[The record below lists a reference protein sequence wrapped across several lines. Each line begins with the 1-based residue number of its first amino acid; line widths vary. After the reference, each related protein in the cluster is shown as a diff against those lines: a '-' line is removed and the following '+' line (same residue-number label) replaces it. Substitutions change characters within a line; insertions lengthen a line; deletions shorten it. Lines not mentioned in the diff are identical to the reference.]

1 MWAAHV
7 TDPYVDPTTGVLRN
21 IHDITDA
28 VVLAE
33 AERDLA
39 FLRDDELK
47 RFPLPG
53 AWDADHLRAFHR
65 HLFGDVYAWA
75 GEPRRVDLTRG
86 GSPFAHWRHVEP
98 ALDDLFA
105 KLRAER
111 ILGGLARPE
120 FLERFTYFFAE
131 VNVVHPF
138 REGNGRTQRAFFR
151 QLALFAGWRVDFG
164 LVDRERYLAGC
175 VAAMVGELDTLA
187 DQFAVALV
195 GRA

>member
-1 MWAAHV
+1 M
-7 TDPYVDPTTGVLRN
+7 TDPYVDPASGVLRN
-21 IHDITDA
+21 IHDFTDA
-28 VVLAE
+28 TVLAE

-39 FLRDDELK
+39 FLRDEELK

-53 AWDADHLRAFHR
+53 GYDTAHLRAFHK

-75 GEPRRVDLTRG
+75 GQPRNVDLARG

-98 ALDDLFA
+98 ALDDLFT
-105 KLRAER
+105 KLHAER
-111 ILGGLARPE
+111 FLGGLELPD

-131 VNVVHPF
+131 INVVHPF

-151 QLALFAGWRVDFG
+151 QLALFAGWRVDFSR
-164 LVDRERYLAGC
+164 LDRERYLVGC

-187 DQFAVALV
+187 DQFALALV
-195 GRA
+195 GKA